1 MQDPILPVTA
11 GPPLSPPTKPQPSP
25 LLPLFNLAAQLKNP
39 ISSSKKWNTRGGK
52 PLRLQRVK
60 SGKDGQLQD
69 VTRLET
75 SLDVI
80 GSLKSLVTRQW
91 TVWDLQHLLTFAYI
105 IFCLFILPSAPL
117 VKMLGLVVLA
127 GLLAVP
133 ATRQFFLPSLPIWTY
148 LLYFFSSRFIA
159 PEYRPHIWV
168 KVLPALENVMYGANL
183 SNILSAHT
191 FAVLDILAWIPY
203 GVAHFA
209 LPVVCSVFLF
219 IFAAPGTLPVWAKA
233 FGYMNILGV
242 TIQLIFPCT
251 PPWYEKL
258 HGLEPAHYG
267 MSGSPAGLARLDAL
281 FGVDMYT
288 TSFTTAPV
296 PFGAFPSLHG
306 ADAVLEALFMQYC
319 FPRFRPFFIAYVVWI
334 AWSTMYL
341 NHHYAIDLVG
351 GGTIA
356 AITYYIARTRWL
368 PRPQVDK
375 TTRWEYEYVEK
386 GDRPRGYMGGDEESN
401 GLGGASGLSSG
412 YGLGLLQRRG
422 DSDEWTLGSSSSFDS
437 ISRGDTLCGS
447 SSSSPGILSPTT
459 PDHDSDGTRDLWMGA
474 RLTSPG
480 SDRRSV
486 SETR

>member
-1 MQDPILPVTA
+1 
-11 GPPLSPPTKPQPSP
+11 
-25 LLPLFNLAAQLKNP
+25 
-39 ISSSKKWNTRGGK
+39 
-52 PLRLQRVK
+52 
-60 SGKDGQLQD
+60 
-69 VTRLET
+69 
-75 SLDVI
+75 
-80 GSLKSLVTRQW
+80 
-91 TVWDLQHLLTFAYI
+91 
-105 IFCLFILPSAPL
+105 
-117 VKMLGLVVLA
+117 
-127 GLLAVP
+127 
-133 ATRQFFLPSLPIWTY
+133 
-148 LLYFFSSRFIA
+148 
-159 PEYRPHIWV
+159 
-168 KVLPALENVMYGANL
+168 MYGANL

-209 LPVVCSVFLF
+209 LPVICSVFLF
-219 IFAAPGTLPVWAKA
+219 VFAAPGTLPVWAKA

-267 MSGSPAGLARLDAL
+267 MPGSPAGLARLDAL

-319 FPRFRPFFIAYVVWI
+319 FPRFRPFFVAYVVWI

-356 AITYYIARTRWL
+356 AVTYYIARSRWL
-368 PRPQVDK
+368 PRPQLDK

-386 GDRPRGYMGGDEESN
+386 GDRPRGMVDDLEGGN
-401 GLGGASGLSSG
+401 GASSG

-437 ISRGDTLCGS
+437 MSRGDTLCGS

-459 PDHDSDGTRDLWMGA
+459 PDHDDHHDLWMQHSST
-474 RLTSPG
+474 RVSPRERDRESESSRTS
-480 SDRRSV
+480 R
-486 SETR
+486 